1 MSSGAPR
8 SPPTLGQMLL
18 GTEGLAL
25 LRLSATD
32 DAEARDARVAE
43 IRTLLARYDAELAAP
58 LSAPEYDLRQGYA
71 LWAQTYDAP
80 LRLFPVE
87 EPGVRSLLA
96 DLPPGGVL
104 DAACGT
110 GRHSVWLAEQG
121 HEVIGVD
128 SSPDMLAKAKTK
140 LPQARFET
148 GDLTALPLP
157 DASVDAALCA
167 LALVH
172 LPDLRPAF
180 AEFARVLRPGGRLV
194 VSDVHPFLT
203 ALGWQAQFRAGN
215 GGSGFVRL
223 NRHLPSNYV
232 RAAVAAGFVV
242 QGMAEPPLL
251 PDSAVTVAQGPIP
264 EANEFAW
271 AGLPRVIVLDLLR
284 PRSAA

>member
-25 LRLSATD
+25 LRLSAAD
-32 DAEARDARVAE
+32 DAPARDARVAE
-43 IRTLLARYDAELAAP
+43 IRTLLARYDAEFAAP

-71 LWAQTYDAP
+71 LWSRTYDAP

-87 EPGVRSLLA
+87 EPAVRGLLA
-96 DLPPGGVL
+96 DLPPGRVL

-128 SSPDMLAKAKTK
+128 ASPDMLAKAKAK

-157 DASVDAALCA
+157 DAAVDAALCA

-172 LPDLRPAF
+172 LPDLPPAF
-180 AEFARVLRPGGRLV
+180 AEFARVLRSGGRLV

-203 ALGWQAQFRAGN
+203 ALGWQAQFRAA
-215 GGSGFVRL
+215 GGGTGFVRL
-223 NRHLPSNYV
+223 NRHLPSDYV

-242 QGMAEPPLL
+242 RGMAEPPLP
-251 PDSAVTVAQGPIP
+251 PDSVVTVARDPIP
-264 EANEFAW
+264 EANELAW
-271 AGLPRVIVLDLLR
+271 AGLPGVIVLDLLR
-284 PRSAA
+284 GDSVS